1 MKIVSQLL
9 KNHDGALWS
18 VTPDMTVYAALE
30 RLAEHSVG
38 ALLVMEGPR
47 LVGVFSERDYT
58 RKITLEGRN
67 SKETSVREIMTS
79 NVFTVDANTRTVD
92 CMRLMSNKKIRHLP
106 VMEGDTVLGMI
117 SIRDILDDIIEDH
130 EGTIAELQRYI
141 SS

>member
-1 MKIVSQLL
+1 MKIVSELL
-9 KNHDGALWS
+9 KTHDGTLWH
-18 VTPDMTVYAALE
+18 VTPEMTVYAALE
-30 RLAEHSVG
+30 RLAEYSVG
-38 ALLVMEGPR
+38 ALLVMEGNR

-67 SKETSVREIMTS
+67 SKETTVREIMTS
-79 NVFTVDANTRTVD
+79 KVFTVDAHTRTVD

-106 VMEGDTVLGMI
+106 VMNGDTVLGMI